1 MLTSLPGK
9 AANFKELM
17 NLIDS
22 INIKII
28 SELVKDPAASSLSL
42 SKKLRIPLSSLQR
55 RRAKLEKLVLAKVY
69 HVNLK
74 VFGGKIGEIII
85 KVEKGKSREVA
96 QEILKKYKNNVMSV
110 STRINTEHNVSAQLI
125 YKDTAE
131 LHDLL
136 ESIRSMLYVTNLQW
150 SEIVETLGDNSSSAV
165 VAFFNQLGV
174 LGLHDGTALR
184 SSRR

>member
-1 MLTSLPGK
+1 M
-9 AANFKELM
+9 
-17 NLIDS
+17 
-22 INIKII
+22 
-28 SELVKDPAASSLSL
+28 
-42 SKKLRIPLSSLQR
+42 
-55 RRAKLEKLVLAKVY
+55 
-69 HVNLK
+69 
-74 VFGGKIGEIII
+74 FGGKIGEIII

-96 QEILKKYKNNVMSV
+96 QEILKKYKNNVMNV

-131 LHDLL
+131 LHNLL

-174 LGLHDGTALR
+174 FGVHDGTALR
-184 SSRR
+184 SFRR